1 VLEGKDPGEAFAGG
15 VDIRTWVLAGLPPVF
30 GLGHEGPSSL
40 TGVDKGAPAFDC
52 DAQGSEDQEP
62 PAPPCQHLTT
72 DPAVDPIE
80 ELRSLLWA
88 HPVTIESTEKRL
100 RIIEA
105 PGRRN
110 WEKSRHISQLVFF
123 NKDVFDYLVQHPDRM
138 ISGRNL

>member
-1 VLEGKDPGEAFAGG
+1 MLEGKDPGEAFAGG

-30 GLGHEGPSSL
+30 GFGHEGPSSL
-40 TGVDKGAPAFDC
+40 TGVDKGAPAFDWNV
-52 DAQGSEDQEP
+52 QGSEGKEP
-62 PAPPCQHLTT
+62 PAPPCQHPAT
-72 DPAVDPIE
+72 DSVVDPVE
-80 ELRSLLWA
+80 ELRGLLQA

-110 WEKSRHISQLVFF
+110 WEKSRRISQLVFF
-123 NKDVFDYLVQHPDRM
+123 NEDVFDYLVQHPDCM